1 MRNYIENNYF
11 NQEYEI
17 CTNIYIAICLELIS
31 ITRFCL
37 KMKTV
42 A

>member
-31 ITRFCL
+31 IHGFVP
-37 KMKTV
+37 K
-42 A
+42 